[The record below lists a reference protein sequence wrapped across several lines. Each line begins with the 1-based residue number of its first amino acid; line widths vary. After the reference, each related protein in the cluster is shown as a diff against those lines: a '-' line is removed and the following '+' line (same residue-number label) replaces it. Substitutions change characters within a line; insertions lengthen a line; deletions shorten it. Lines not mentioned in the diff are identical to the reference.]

1 MQLKRTAVDVE
12 IAILDNG
19 VGIFKKVQRAMIFA
33 NERYS
38 VLELAKVKFTTD
50 PQHHTGEG
58 IFFTS
63 KMLDA
68 FDISSGGIYFTS
80 VSPLKLPKG
89 TAIWMKLKNTSD
101 RSRKE
106 VFDAY
111 ASPDNDYAFSK
122 TVVPV
127 KMAEQSPNDL
137 ISRSQAKRFLLRI
150 DRFRA
155 VVLDFRNVNQIGQAF
170 ADEIFRVFARS
181 HPGVDVQFINAD
193 EEVLKMIRR
202 AQNA

>member
-1 MQLKRTAVDVE
+1 MQLKRTAVNVE
-12 IAILDNG
+12 IAIIDNG
-19 VGIFKKVQRAMIFA
+19 VGIFKKIQLAMKFS

-38 VLELAKVKFTTD
+38 VLELAKGKFTTD
-50 PQHHTGEG
+50 PARHTGEG

-68 FDISSGGIYFTS
+68 FDISSGGVYFTS
-80 VSPLKLPKG
+80 LSSLKNAKG
-89 TAIWMKLKNTSD
+89 TAVCMKLKSTSE

-111 ASPDNDYAFSK
+111 VSAENDYAFSK

-137 ISRSQAKRFLLRI
+137 ISRSLAKRLLLRI
-150 DRFRA
+150 DRFRT
-155 VVLDFRNVNQIGQAF
+155 VVLDFQHVNQLGQAF
-170 ADEIFRVFARS
+170 ADEIFRVFARG
-181 HPGVDVQFINAD
+181 HLGTDVQFINANED
-193 EEVLKMIRR
+193 VLKMIRR
-202 AQNA
+202 AQR